1 MPLIFLFRHLACS
14 QGNISFRKRK
24 SEPVAACLCS
34 VVSLRRSCAIGSRT
48 SKLSRPAAGV
58 RTAGC
63 FTSRCHSPPHRGCRR
78 TLPVIPS
85 SSMTCQMM
93 RTRTART
100 RRRKSSRTARLL
112 IPRASFLGRRARSS
126 RSRIGSPGS
135 VSSLE
140 FQSLP
145 LGPSGRSREYALA
158 AVMSSTSSAI
168 TFTPARNTPVAPSQ
182 LTKPFSTRWKPS
194 ATRPACR
201 PNGATSRP

>member
-1 MPLIFLFRHLACS
+1 MELTCS
-14 QGNISFRKRK
+14 QGNIPFRKRK
-24 SEPVAACLCS
+24 SEPVSACLCS

-58 RTAGC
+58 RTSGC
-63 FTSRCHSPPHRGCRR
+63 FTARCQSMPHRGRRR

-85 SSMTCQMM
+85 FSMTCQMM

-112 IPRASFLGRRARSS
+112 IPRASFLVRRARSS
-126 RSRIGSPGS
+126 RRRIGSPGS

-140 FQSLP
+140 FRSRL
-145 LGPSGRSREYALA
+145 LGPSRRSRESALA
-158 AVMSSTSSAI
+158 TVMSSTSTVIISMHASS
-168 TFTPARNTPVAPSQ
+168 TPVAPSQ